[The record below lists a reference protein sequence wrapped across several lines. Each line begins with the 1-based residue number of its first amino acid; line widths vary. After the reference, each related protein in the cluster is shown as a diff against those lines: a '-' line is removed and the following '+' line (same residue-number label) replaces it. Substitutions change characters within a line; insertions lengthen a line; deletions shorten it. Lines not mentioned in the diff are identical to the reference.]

1 MSSEQC
7 APFRILSSVVRL
19 GSRWSL
25 SQIESSDRLS
35 SPYSGW
41 VSSQS
46 VEISASRPFDGDRA
60 PSRRRSALN
69 VALADRLL
77 ALGRAEGL
85 DAVGTTDASPFVEAR
100 TALHE
105 RKAAG
110 LHGGMA
116 FTYKNPDRSTDP
128 GAALPGAATLIVGAR
143 FYKRADQPEP
153 DDPSGRIARYS
164 WLDHYAPLR
173 HALQAMATVLKA
185 EGYRTRILA
194 DDNTLVDR
202 AAAHRAGLGWFG
214 KNANLLMPGRGS
226 WFVLGSLL
234 TDAALP
240 VADAVVDDACGS
252 CVRCIDGC
260 PTGAIVAP
268 GVVDARRCLAWLA
281 QRPGVF
287 PDEYLVALGDRI
299 YGCDDCQEVCPPNRT
314 QDRREPSA
322 APEPGAQPWTDL
334 VSLVL
339 DDDAAILAR
348 HGRFYLPGRDVN
360 VLRRNALIA
369 LGNTVS
375 VATDGALPSRV
386 ADALAVGAA
395 STDPA
400 VCHAAAFAV
409 AAIAARPIA
418 DSK

>member
-1 MSSEQC
+1 VEPN
-7 APFRILSSVVRL
+7 AVA
-19 GSRWSL
+19 
-25 SQIESSDRLS
+25 
-35 SPYSGW
+35 SGP
-41 VSSQS
+41 
-46 VEISASRPFDGDRA
+46 RPFDGARLATRRNA
-60 PSRRRSALN
+60 PHVRVLH
-69 VALADRLL
+69 DRLV

-85 DAVGTTDASPFVEAR
+85 DAVGTTTAEPFFDARA
-100 TALHE
+100 ALHE

-110 LHGGMA
+110 LHGEMA

-143 FYKRADQPEP
+143 FYRREDQEPPEQ
-153 DDPSGRIARYS
+153 PSGRIARYS
-164 WLDHYAPLR
+164 WVDHYAPLR
-173 HALQAMATVLKA
+173 HALSAMADVLRA

-214 KNANLLMPGRGS
+214 KNANLLLPGRGS

-240 VADAVVDDACGS
+240 VADRVVLDGCGS

-281 QRPGVF
+281 QRPGEF
-287 PDEYLVALGDRI
+287 PEEFLVALGDRI

-314 QDRREPSA
+314 LDRREPP
-322 APEPGAQPWTDL
+322 APPDLGAQPWTSL
-334 VSLVL
+334 VALVL
-339 DDDAAILAR
+339 DDDAAILSR
-348 HGRFYLPGRDVN
+348 HGRFYLPARDVN

-369 LGNTVS
+369 LGNTVTPS
-375 VATDGALPSRV
+375 TRGDVAPEVAAALEAGSAS
-386 ADALAVGAA
+386 ADAAVR
-395 STDPA
+395 
-400 VCHAAAFAV
+400 HAATFAR
-409 AAIAARPIA
+409 AAIAGRAA
-418 DSK
+418 QMK

>member
-1 MSSEQC
+1 MSGPAHEHTDE
-7 APFRILSSVVRL
+7 SV
-19 GSRWSL
+19 
-25 SQIESSDRLS
+25 
-35 SPYSGW
+35 SG
-41 VSSQS
+41 
-46 VEISASRPFDGDRA
+46 RPFDGDRA
-60 PSRRRSALN
+60 VGRRSSPFN
-69 VALADRLL
+69 VALAERLL
-77 ALGRAEGL
+77 AMGRAEGL
-85 DAVGTTDASPFVEAR
+85 DAVGTTDAAPFVEAR
-100 TALHE
+100 VALHE

-110 LHGGMA
+110 LHGEMA

-153 DDPSGRIARYS
+153 DEPAGRIARYS
-164 WLDHYAPLR
+164 WVDHYAPLR
-173 HALQAMATVLKA
+173 HALQVMATELKA

-214 KNANLLMPGRGS
+214 KNANLLLPGRGS

-240 VADAVVDDACGS
+240 IADEVVADGCGT

-287 PDEYLVALGDRI
+287 PEEFLVALDDRI

-314 QDRREPSA
+314 QDRRDPPPAGEPN
-322 APEPGAQPWTDL
+322 AQPWTDL
-334 VSLVL
+334 VALVL

-348 HGRFYLPGRDVN
+348 HGRFYLPARDVN

-369 LGNTVS
+369 LGNTVGRGTS
-375 VATDGALPSRV
+375 PARRDQTIPERV
-386 ADALAVGAA
+386 AAALMAGDGSV
-395 STDPA
+395 DPA
-400 VCHAAAFAV
+400 VRHAAAFARR
-409 AAIAARPIA
+409 AITERISRT
-418 DSK
+418 DQQQQQQQQ

>member
-1 MSSEQC
+1 MQ
-7 APFRILSSVVRL
+7 P
-19 GSRWSL
+19 
-25 SQIESSDRLS
+25 
-35 SPYSGW
+35 
-41 VSSQS
+41 
-46 VEISASRPFDGDRA
+46 VEIKGSRPFAGDRA
-60 PSRRRSALN
+60 PGRRRSAYN
-69 VALADRLL
+69 VALAERIL

-85 DAVGTTDASPFVEAR
+85 DAVGTTDAAPFLDAR
-100 TALHE
+100 AALHE
-105 RKAAG
+105 RKAGG
-110 LHGGMA
+110 LHGEMA

-143 FYKRADQPEP
+143 FYKRADQLMPAEP
-153 DDPSGRIARYS
+153 AGRIARYS

-173 HALQAMATVLKA
+173 HSLQAMAHELKA

-214 KNANLLMPGRGS
+214 KNANLLLPGRGS

-240 VADAVVDDACGS
+240 VADQIVADGCGS

-281 QRPGVF
+281 QRPGPF
-287 PDEYLVALGDRI
+287 PDEFLEALGDRI

-314 QDRREPSA
+314 QDRRDPPPGA
-322 APEPGAQPWTDL
+322 DAGAQPFTDL
-334 VSLVL
+334 VDLVL
-339 DDDAAILAR
+339 DDDSAILAR
-348 HGRFYLPGRDVN
+348 HGRFYLPARDVN

-369 LGNTVS
+369 LGNTVGLEP
-375 VATDGALPSRV
+375 DGSIPGR
-386 ADALAVGAA
+386 VGAA
-395 STDPA
+395 LTAGASSADEA
-400 VCHAAAFAV
+400 VRHAAAFAV
-409 AAIAARPIA
+409 RSISTRRATNR
-418 DSK
+418 